1 LSGQLGESLGLGVA
15 PDVNIQKARGYYG
28 QYDQFTTIRPNGTFY
43 SIHKSITNASETEDL
58 KEEML
63 FNGRFK
69 KWGIFLRGNT
79 LTGQMKIT
87 IRKNG
92 VDIADP
98 NATIFINSTD
108 PTGQSYLSLDNIDI
122 EFLEKEQ
129 YSMRATLVSGTGG
142 ILFNHAFII
151 EWDTGV
157 TNEGDFQSD
166 IYQLWTA
173 QPNSNSQRKN
183 IYCSG
188 AWLSVPE
195 DALSM
200 PVLYDATILDCT
212 GHVAT
217 GFTTLKT
224 HFSSVR
230 VSGVN
235 KLSSSWIVGET
246 GTKTAEGSETVIALT
261 DQITLNC
268 GQSPSGGL
276 DLEPQLCNI
285 TLRMVVPE

>member
-1 LSGQLGESLGLGVA
+1 MSQQLGESMGISVA
-15 PDVNIQKARGYYG
+15 SKKILQKARGYYG

-43 SIHKSITNASETEDL
+43 SIHKSITNAAESDDL

-92 VDIADP
+92 VDLADP

-108 PTGQSYLSLDNIDI
+108 PTGQTYLSLDNIDI

-151 EWDTGV
+151 EWDTDV
-157 TNEGDFQSD
+157 VNEGDFEAD
-166 IYQLWTA
+166 IYQLWTS
-173 QPNSNSQRKN
+173 QPISTSRRKN
-183 IYCSG
+183 IYASG
-188 AWLSVPE
+188 AWLNVPE

-200 PVLYDATILDCT
+200 PVLYDSTILDCT
-212 GHVAT
+212 GHVPT

-230 VSGVN
+230 VSGVD
-235 KLSSSWIVGET
+235 KLSSNWIVGET
-246 GTKTAEGSETVIALT
+246 GTKTAEGIEAVIALT

-268 GQSPSGGL
+268 GQSPSGGVF
-276 DLEPQLCNI
+276 EPQLCNI
-285 TLRMVVPE
+285 TLRMVVPD